1 MVAWGRRIGAG
12 ATVGPGGAALGADRG
27 AASVGDGAP
36 VFIGLRGPLG
46 AGKSVLARAVARGAG
61 VEASMPSPTFNIVF
75 RYPLPG
81 GGTVIHADLYRVES
95 AEELAWI
102 GWDDMVADGLVALVE
117 WPERAGHALPDDRWE
132 IELEIAAEPGVRV
145 ATARRFGT
153 PALAALP
160 AFLAAERTATA
171 AR

>member
-61 VEASMPSPTFNIVF
+61 VEAPMPSPTFNIVF

-81 GGTVIHADLYRVES
+81 GGAVIHADLYRVES
-95 AEELAWI
+95 AEELGWI

-117 WPERAGHALPDDRWE
+117 WPERAGRALPDDRWE